1 MRCIMNK
8 DEKLFVLNERLG
20 PPSSSLDDEKIH
32 LLYLYLDEVEEFK
45 EVCTNMSKVDE
56 AETQDWFS
64 LSLGFFIA
72 KDIVDTTFP
81 DTDDE
86 QTEFLDAHILSIAC
100 RYTYHYWC

>member
-1 MRCIMNK
+1 MNK